1 MTLDTAHS
9 KEVYQGNGTATV
21 FPFSFKVWDSSQV
34 LVTCSLSEQV
44 GETDVTAQSTITL
57 TENGGTVTY
66 LYAGAPL
73 PSGATLAIT
82 RNMPFT
88 QGVDLVS
95 GSQFDPQVIEDA
107 LDQATAERQ
116 QVKEML
122 GRAVIL
128 PSTSDE
134 TPQEVV
140 QDIYTARD
148 EAANSA
154 AAASASESSA
164 ATSATKSAAH
174 SLLAE
179 ESRGH
184 ACQCADRAEQARDVA
199 MQQAEAIN
207 VVMATEMSK
216 INTII
221 ATNKD
226 DQTAAIT
233 ASRAWSETDEDVP
246 VDTDEQGNP
255 EYSSKHWAIKS
266 SQLLAGNASKT
277 HKGVMQ
283 VGSGLDVADG
293 LVSASVATT
302 TSRGIG
308 RVSTLADM
316 GPDAVIENG
325 PAFLAAGSEAV
336 TITPA
341 PYAVP
346 QADASGRIHVGFI
359 PGTFVGDMRLLPF
372 RAADLATHCP
382 GWHFCNGDQYSLI
395 SDVGIALN
403 GLPESFKADWGIVVT
418 GDHISIPKIFYSDGR
433 GYFLRAVDGTTR
445 QVGSVQQDAMQ
456 SHTHTYSYRA
466 SASVKVGGDQWHG
479 IGDTTGTT
487 SGASGRTDT
496 ETRVLNVGMTPAIF
510 LDV

>member
-9 KEVYQGNGTATV
+9 KEVYQGNGSTTE
-21 FPFSFKVWDSSQV
+21 FPFFFKVWDAAQIAVTVTDAAGSSV
-34 LVTCSLSEQV
+34 
-44 GETDVTAQSTITL
+44 DVTTQCAIAL
-57 TENGGTVTY
+57 NDGGGSVGY
-66 LYAGAPL
+66 LHAGAPL
-73 PSGATLAIT
+73 PVDATLAIT

-88 QGVDLVS
+88 QEVNLVS
-95 GSQFDPQVIEDA
+95 ASRFDPQVIEDA

-128 PSTSDE
+128 PSTSDD

-148 EAANSA
+148 DAEAAAAAAAASENA
-154 AAASASESSA
+154 AAASATQSA
-164 ATSATKSAAH
+164 AQA
-174 SLLAE
+174 LLAE
-179 ESRGH
+179 QSRGQ

-199 MQQAEAIN
+199 MQQAETIN
-207 VVMATEMSK
+207 VVMATEMGK
-216 INTII
+216 INTAI
-221 ATNKD
+221 AINKD
-226 DQTAAIT
+226 DQAAAIT

-255 EYSSKHWAIKS
+255 EYSSKHWALKS

-277 HKGVMQ
+277 RKGVMQ
-283 VGSGLDVADG
+283 VGSGLDVDEG
-293 LVSASVATT
+293 VVSASVATT
-302 TSRGIG
+302 TSRGIS
-308 RVSTLADM
+308 RAAAQADF
-316 GPDAVIENG
+316 GSGTPENG
-325 PAFLAAGSEAV
+325 PACLV
-336 TITPA
+336 
-341 PYAVP
+341 
-346 QADASGRIHVGFI
+346 ADGDYHLPVQWI
-359 PGTFVGDMRLLPF
+359 PGLFAGDMRLLPF

-479 IGDTTGTT
+479 IGDATGTT